1 MKRRNLFLVILICM
15 IVLIGCGKNGEETVQ
30 SSNRGGGEISM
41 ETEKSLGEV
50 QGETAEKESDEKCS
64 NLFAEFK
71 NLNFSFLSGAGGW
84 STEMTIAED
93 GTFRGTY
100 YDSDMGTALE
110 SYPNGT
116 CYFSSFRGKF
126 SPPVQKE
133 EYVYSTTIESISYDN
148 LPGTE
153 EIKDGIRYI
162 YSEAYGLDNP
172 KEILIYLPGILIED
186 LPEGYLSWVGS
197 NWRMDYEFT
206 LNNTTLPFYGL
217 YNVNS
222 EQGFSSYDIIDDL
235 KQSLSYRE
243 EAVASLEDTI
253 MHDPNLTQADLN
265 EKSQQ
270 MYEIWDLTLNEIW
283 EILKRNLS
291 SNDMEV
297 LTKEQLE
304 WIAMKEE
311 SMKDAGAEFEG
322 GSMYAMAVSM
332 RGAEI
337 TKERVYELL
346 EIVERRL

>member
-1 MKRRNLFLVILICM
+1 MKRRNLFLVILIC
-15 IVLIGCGKNGEETVQ
+15 IVGFIGCGKKDEEMIPPSNGGDVEISVETEELLEETQ
-30 SSNRGGGEISM
+30 EEN
-41 ETEKSLGEV
+41 
-50 QGETAEKESDEKCS
+50 AEKDSDEKYN

-84 STEMTIAED
+84 STDMVIAED
-93 GTFRGTY
+93 GTFYGTY
-100 YDSDMGTALE
+100 HDSEMGSASE
-110 SYPNGT
+110 NYPNGT
-116 CYFSSFRGKF
+116 YYFCSFKGKF
-126 SPPVQKE
+126 SEPVQKE

-172 KEILIYLPGILIED
+172 KEILIYIPGMPIED
-186 LPEGYLSWVGS
+186 LPEGYLSWVSS

-206 LNNTTLPFYGL
+206 MKETTLPFYGL
-217 YNVNS
+217 YNVNA
-222 EQGFSSYDIIDDL
+222 EQGFSSYDIMDDL
-235 KQSLSYRE
+235 KQTLSYRE
-243 EAVASLEDTI
+243 EAATALEDAI

-283 EILKRNLS
+283 GILKRNLS
-291 SNDMEV
+291 QNDMEA
-297 LTKEQLE
+297 LTKEQLD
-304 WIAMKEE
+304 WIARKEQ

-322 GSMYAMAVSM
+322 GSMYGMAVCQ

-346 EIVERRL
+346 EILE